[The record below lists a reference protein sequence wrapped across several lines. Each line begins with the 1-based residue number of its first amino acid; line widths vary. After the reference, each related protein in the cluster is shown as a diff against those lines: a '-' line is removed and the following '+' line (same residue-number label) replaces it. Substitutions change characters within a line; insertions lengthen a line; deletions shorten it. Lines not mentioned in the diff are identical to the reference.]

1 MIFNCLLLLMQGQR
15 RVEKQEVESYKKISG
30 LFDAYPEND
39 ERALV
44 FVRMFIDKAKKENNY
59 KKQIQGYEEAIYY
72 SKNIDNKLNY
82 ADSAI
87 TVAKKFNDLDQI
99 SRAYLGKG
107 IIYYYNKRHYKSAL
121 EQYLLAF
128 RFSKDSQD
136 KYLKNKIIYHLGLVK
151 SYLGYYKEAAA
162 HFEESAQ
169 YFEKSIKAGLHPN
182 LRLNNESGYFNSIYR
197 LSTCYKNRQLFRKE
211 DSLISI
217 GLERL
222 HDTKE
227 LPLEYGYFQ
236 KGKGIQLLR
245 QNKLGEAL
253 KYLRLSEKI
262 LSNKQDYASLTA
274 VYFYIGKAFWLK
286 KERSESLLNLNK
298 VDSLA
303 SKFQFITPEI
313 RLAYEYLIDDAKQS
327 GDSDK
332 QLYYTNQLL
341 NVNNII
347 NSDFPMLS
355 SKLHHEYDTDTLLKE
370 KNSFER
376 KHKIGFII
384 FCVSV
389 IAGFILLYF
398 LIARFRARENE
409 LNVKYKELS
418 EKFSN
423 PQSPDIFNKSL
434 SVSLSEKNGYS
445 LELIEEIESKLKNF
459 EKNKK
464 FLQKNL
470 TIPIVAKMIGTN
482 RTHLSNVLNEHYHLT
497 FTMYLKELRIRYI
510 TNLLLE
516 DPKYLN
522 YSIDGLGK
530 MCGMANRQVFSAHF
544 MEINGM
550 RPVDFIRKRKEE
562 LENNKT

>member
-1 MIFNCLLLLMQGQR
+1 MIFNCLLLLVQGQR
-15 RVEKQEVESYKKISG
+15 RVEKQEAESYKKISG
-30 LFDAYPEND
+30 LFEAYSEND
-39 ERALV
+39 DRALV
-44 FVRMFIDKAKKENNY
+44 FVRMYIDKSKKENNF

-72 SKNIDNKLNY
+72 SKNIDYKLIY

-87 TVAKKFNDLDQI
+87 TVAKKFNDQDQI

-136 KYLKNKIIYHLGLVK
+136 KYLKNKIIYHLGMVK
-151 SYLGYYKEAAA
+151 SYLGYYKEAAS
-162 HFEESAQ
+162 HFEESAR

-197 LSTCYKNRQLFRKE
+197 LSTCYKNQQLFRKE

-227 LPLEYGYFQ
+227 LSLEYGYFQ

-245 QNKLGEAL
+245 QNKLSEAL
-253 KYLRLSEKI
+253 KYLMLSEKI

-286 KERSESLLNLNK
+286 KERPESLLNLNK

-341 NVNNII
+341 KVNNII
-347 NSDFPMLS
+347 NNDFPMLS
-355 SKLHHEYDTDTLLKE
+355 SKLHHEYDTDTLLNE

-384 FCVSV
+384 FCVS
-389 IAGFILLYF
+389 IFAGLILLYF
-398 LIARFRARENE
+398 LISRFRKKENE
-409 LNVKYKELS
+409 LTVKYQELL
-418 EKFSN
+418 EKFNN

-434 SVSLSEKNGYS
+434 PVSSSEKNGYS
-445 LELIEEIESKLKNF
+445 LELIEEIELKLKNF

-470 TIPIVAKMIGTN
+470 TLELVSKMIGTN
-482 RTHLSNVLNEHYHLT
+482 RSHLSYVLNEYHQLT

-516 DPKYLN
+516 DPKYLKYKVN
-522 YSIDGLGK
+522 ELGHI
-530 MCGMANRQVFSAHF
+530 CGIANRQVFSDNF